1 MCIASLFS
9 LPAVVCTR
17 RWVRTLTLA
26 AASRVTPGAARP
38 DAVFRS
44 MNMRRDLSHG
54 PTTPG
59 ACIARAR
66 RLCTCACM
74 YILLQQRQSR
84 LSCIPAQMSSS
95 ARIYMRT
102 RTRTCEVYPPPGH
115 VRYNSQQGTVRKS
128 LQYIISA
135 ADQKKFARHGTGFYL
150 GRPE

>member
-1 MCIASLFS
+1 MMRMLYMCIASLFS

-44 MNMRRDLSHG
+44 MTMRRDLSHG

-66 RLCTCACM
+66 VDFAPAHVCM
-74 YILLQQRQSR
+74 YILQR
-84 LSCIPAQMSSS
+84 
-95 ARIYMRT
+95 T
-102 RTRTCEVYPPPGH
+102 
-115 VRYNSQQGTVRKS
+115 
-128 LQYIISA
+128 
-135 ADQKKFARHGTGFYL
+135 AD
-150 GRPE
+150 